1 MGNANSS
8 LSSQRLIE
16 RDLEAAPMSSG
27 GGSAAADDRRT
38 NPGTAAFK
46 SPTIG
51 QIAVNKLVED
61 KTDLVFKAKRANVYT
76 EGMTLDPDDPF
87 VVKQYETYPKESTQA
102 ELIREK
108 ISICNCSRCLL
119 LHRIN

>member
-1 MGNANSS
+1 
-8 LSSQRLIE
+8 
-16 RDLEAAPMSSG
+16 MSSG
-27 GGSAAADDRRT
+27 ESSAAAADDRRI
-38 NPGTAAFK
+38 NPGIAAFK

-87 VVKQYETYPKESTQA
+87 VIKQYEMYPKESIQA

-108 ISICNCSRCLL
+108 ITTYNCVLGWSD
-119 LHRIN
+119 I